1 MEEKIEQEINE
12 LEQELAIVR
21 GELKVIESSIIKGM
35 NNDLYKELMLEKAQV
50 EKDISEVEI
59 EIKMLKDLKE
69 KGISL
74 EDADAYF
81 EGSAKTEE
89 TETEETEEDKTETE
103 Y

>member
-1 MEEKIEQEINE
+1 MEQIEQEINE

-21 GELKVIESSIIKGM
+21 GELKIIESSIIKGM

-50 EKDISEVEI
+50 EKDIEEVEG

-74 EDADAYF
+74 EDL
-81 EGSAKTEE
+81 EQGSAEE
-89 TETEETEEDKTETE
+89 TETE
-103 Y
+103 